1 MRPMY
6 GRGPDKE
13 AVAQAKE
20 ALDAF
25 RGMQL
30 TLTAYAQRLTG
41 RKDVEVVATANS
53 NGSTDGTKIY
63 YRPPT
68 SLGRKLPH
76 ESWACDKRDDQGILR
91 CGACRQR
98 EEILGTIYHE
108 IAHIWFQSFSG
119 ISKGGKRAALEASVN
134 GDLYRDTPFTEGIR
148 ERIKAAGD
156 TKKMNYLELSALI
169 SPWMQI
175 LVNSLEDARIEQA
188 LFRALPGTKDM
199 LTANAVQIFMTGVE
213 GRNPRTGAW
222 EKTLWKDRKLNEQ
235 AAVALYCKAAG
246 FDYREWF
253 DPWVVST
260 LDDKDLQPLIEEVR
274 TAKSVEAVFINAF
287 PILALMR
294 EKYGYFKSE
303 SDPAEPEP
311 PAEEPRD
318 ESESTEEGPDG
329 GADPTG
335 DDGGESGDG
344 AREDRGRDE
353 TSPEEEGELTDDS
366 DGRDSGESSAGGSSD
381 DLEAADEGPEGEP
394 DSAGDPD
401 GGGGGAGDEVP
412 EEVPDSGNPEST
424 GASGSDGTGDP
435 GDRSGSGEPV
445 DLDGLSGEYSGS
457 KDFGE
462 PSDGEAEPRGPESS
476 GVDEG
481 VEPGDLID
489 PGAWDDKPSG
499 TMPPKPSIEYGDEWG
514 AEKEI
519 AEATGHHEHSSDGSR
534 DTALHEDDN
543 ESVAEAI
550 TLVLGQGEWFDELS
564 VGLNTVKV
572 LREGD
577 FDFRGGPRKY
587 YGRESRTGGAGDFR
601 PSEQLIG
608 QAILQARI
616 TFQANDR
623 GKHERGLKRGRVHGG
638 SLASKAPF
646 GDPRMF
652 ERKTLPGRNSYFVGL
667 GLDISGSTSGVNL
680 DLIKRIAFAEAEMLS
695 RLGVNFFMYAHSGT
709 SRGGKYDLTMHELK
723 APDEPWNDKTRVR
736 LDGLGASEAN
746 LDGHTMEFYR
756 KILDTRREKTRI
768 LHYYTDGAMPCENG
782 PEEREVLKRE
792 IRTFRQKN
800 YVLVGVGVRT
810 TAPKAYGL
818 DTVEVNEP
826 EDIKKVIVDLRA
838 RLEAR

>member
-6 GRGPDKE
+6 GRLPDKE
-13 AVAQAKE
+13 AVTQAKE

-25 RGMQL
+25 RGMQS

-41 RKDVEVVATANS
+41 RKDVEVVATASS

-68 SLGRKLPH
+68 SLGKKMPH
-76 ESWACDKRDDQGILR
+76 ESWACDKRDAQGLLR

-134 GDLYRDTPFTEGIR
+134 GDLYRDTPFSEGIR
-148 ERIKAAGD
+148 ERIKSAGD
-156 TKKMNYLELSALI
+156 TKKMNYLDLAAMI

-246 FDYREWF
+246 FDYHEWF

-274 TAKSVEAVFINAF
+274 TAKNVEAVFINAF

-318 ESESTEEGPDG
+318 ESESAEESPDSG
-329 GADPTG
+329 TNPEG
-335 DDGGESGDG
+335 DDGGEGGDSAG
-344 AREDRGRDE
+344 EGVSSHE
-353 TSPEEEGELTDDS
+353 TPSEEEGELADDS
-366 DGRDSGESSAGGSSD
+366 DGRDSGESSAGGSSED
-381 DLEAADEGPEGEP
+381 IEAADEGSEGEP
-394 DSAGDPD
+394 DGAGDSD
-401 GGGGGAGDEVP
+401 GDGSSAGDEVP
-412 EEVPDSGNPEST
+412 KEVPDSGEAESDSF
-424 GASGSDGTGDP
+424 GSGDSGDP
-435 GDRSGSGEPV
+435 VDESGSGESM
-445 DLDGLSGEYSGS
+445 DMDGLSGEHSG
-457 KDFGE
+457 
-462 PSDGEAEPRGPESS
+462 
-476 GVDEG
+476 DEG
-481 VEPGDLID
+481 LSELGDDPDESGESTGRRAGEGSGGDDLID
-489 PGAWDDKPSG
+489 QEWDDTPSG
-499 TMPPKPSIEYGDEWG
+499 TSVPKPSIEFGDEWG

-534 DTALHEDDN
+534 DTALHEDDDA
-543 ESVAEAI
+543 SVVEAM

-564 VGLNTVKV
+564 VGLNTVRV
-572 LREGD
+572 LREGKP
-577 FDFRGGPRKY
+577 DFRGGPRRLY
-587 YGRESRTGGAGDFR
+587 AWESRTGAAGEFR
-601 PSEQLIG
+601 PTEQLIG

-680 DLIKRIAFAEAEMLS
+680 DLIKRIAYAEAEMLS

-709 SRGGKYDLTMHELK
+709 YRGGKYDLMMHELK
-723 APDEPWNDKTRVR
+723 APDEPWNDKTRIR

-756 KILDTRREKTRI
+756 KILDSRREKTRI

-782 PEEREVLKRE
+782 PEERDVLKRE
-792 IRTFRQKN
+792 IRTFRNKK

-818 DTVEVNEP
+818 DTVEVNKP